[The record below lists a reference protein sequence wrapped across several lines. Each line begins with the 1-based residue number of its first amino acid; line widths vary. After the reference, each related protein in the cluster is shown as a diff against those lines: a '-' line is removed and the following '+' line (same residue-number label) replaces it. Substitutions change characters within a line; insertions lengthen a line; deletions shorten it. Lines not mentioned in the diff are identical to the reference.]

1 MKAIINRNR
10 KNLIINKSKIYQRRS
25 TINLEQNTKINK
37 ISMNLE
43 IGSLYRTN
51 KTLQKYINEKLNSL
65 NSLPKEKKKN
75 EKIFKFK
82 NRTRNSSVNTTISKT
97 NNNKN
102 AKKFLNYKKGISL
115 KIKNKKIQKGR
126 NNQKGPLLLQKEYKT
141 NKIYSS
147 YNNLPNLLNNNKNNN
162 IIKSPL
168 QTKGKLISNFYQN
181 YSSSM
186 STGISLHNNN
196 DFIKSCSNFLEN
208 NSFKK
213 YSSYDSENE
222 NLDKEF
228 IPNINKIKIDSNEN
242 RNNNTTNNY
251 EIDSSEDNMIDN
263 KIFFKGGGD
272 GSRITFGN
280 SFSYTNSKKSSSTR
294 RLFKNNENEN
304 LENLDNKD
312 DENVILLK
320 SQNESLK
327 KELKES
333 NKQITYLKNEI
344 EKLIKKKKI
353 KNYIFSIQM
362 EKGRKPMDYKKKYSK
377 NHSDV
382 KQNISDINNY
392 HRHET
397 KINKKSKNISKSKKK

>member
-25 TINLEQNTKINK
+25 TINLEQNTKKNK

-392 HRHET
+392 HSHET

>member
-25 TINLEQNTKINK
+25 TINLEKNTKINK

-392 HRHET
+392 HSHET

>member
-312 DENVILLK
+312 DEKVILLK

-392 HRHET
+392 HSHET

>member
-362 EKGRKPMDYKKKYSK
+362 EKGRKPMDYTKKYSK
-377 NHSDV
+377 NHSGV

-392 HRHET
+392 HSHET

>member
-294 RLFKNNENEN
+294 RLYKNNENEN

-392 HRHET
+392 HSHET

>member
-392 HRHET
+392 HSHET